1 MKIMKEQKHSIPKKQ
16 ETIVD
21 QTLFESLRECRME
34 LAKKAHVPPY
44 IIFSDKTL
52 HDMSVKQPVNK
63 EEMLMISGVG
73 EVKYQ
78 RYGKAFLGVIQQY
91 KTKQVP

>member
-1 MKIMKEQKHSIPKKQ
+1 
-16 ETIVD
+16 
-21 QTLFESLRECRME
+21 
-34 LAKKAHVPPY
+34 
-44 IIFSDKTL
+44 
-52 HDMSVKQPVNK
+52 MSVKQPVNK